1 VRTSSSSSSAV
12 LCYGTDF
19 AAGGG
24 NIPPTAALPSTDR
37 ASLTEVG
44 EVAEQ
49 FESATSGANSNA
61 SCFSHDACVS
71 LASTVET
78 YLKTGGVPDQLAAV
92 TGRLCRDAQA
102 RGLSADAT
110 LREIRAALGNILA
123 RCPITSTDRAALVA
137 LAIDECVHAFYAEQ
151 G

>member
-1 VRTSSSSSSAV
+1 MERISRRV
-12 LCYGTDF
+12 
-19 AAGGG
+19 AAAS
-24 NIPPTAALPSTDR
+24 IPPRRCPQPTARQS
-37 ASLTEVG
+37 TEVG

-61 SCFSHDACVS
+61 SYFSHDACAS

-92 TGRLCRDAQA
+92 TARLCRDAQA

-123 RCPITSTDRAALVA
+123 GCPITSSDRAALVA

>member
-1 VRTSSSSSSAV
+1 MEQISRRWRHH
-12 LCYGTDF
+12 L
-19 AAGGG
+19 
-24 NIPPTAALPSTDR
+24 PTAALPQPTARHS
-37 ASLTEVG
+37 TEVG

-49 FESATSGANSNA
+49 FESTTPGPNGST
-61 SCFSHDACVS
+61 SCFSHDACAS

-92 TGRLCRDAQA
+92 TARLCREAQT

-123 RCPITSTDRAALVA
+123 GCPITSSDRAALVA

-151 G
+151 R